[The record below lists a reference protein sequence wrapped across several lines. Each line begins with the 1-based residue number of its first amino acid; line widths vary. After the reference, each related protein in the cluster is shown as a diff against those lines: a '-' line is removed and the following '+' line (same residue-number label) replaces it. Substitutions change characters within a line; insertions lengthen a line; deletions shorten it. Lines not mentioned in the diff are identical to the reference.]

1 MKNLFILLFVAV
13 ISCSCNS
20 EKDESPSLFQL
31 KDSATTG
38 ITFNNALEYTEALN
52 PYTYRNFFNGGGVA
66 LGDINNDGLLDIYFT
81 GNLVDNQLYL
91 NKGNWQFEDITSKA
105 GVSSK
110 GVWSSGVSFIDINN
124 DGLLDIYVCKAGP
137 PSDISNRHNEL
148 FINNGDLTFTE
159 KSKDYGLDIV
169 GLGVQANFFDYDKDG
184 DLDVYLLNNSIKAV
198 GNFDFVK
205 DQRNT
210 PTESGNKLLRNDDN
224 IFVDVTEESNIYSSA
239 IGFGLGITV
248 SDYNNDTWPDIFI
261 SNDFFERDYLYINN
275 QDGTFKEDL
284 TNQFGSISM
293 GSMGADAA
301 DLNND
306 SFSDIMVTE
315 MLPRTIE
322 RQRTK
327 TIFESWNKYD
337 MAKNKGYHQQFSRNA
352 LHRNMGNN
360 SFFEISRLSNV
371 AASEWSWA
379 SLLFDADNDGLKD
392 IFISNG
398 IYKDLLDRDYLIYMA
413 NEDKIRDMI
422 KTDGEIMNKLVDL
435 MPSQAVPNASFKNE
449 GEFQFVEMTSKWGFD
464 TPSFSNGSAYGD
476 IDNDGDLDLVV
487 NNVNMPAFIYE
498 NTIDTSTNKS
508 ITIALKGADKNTFAV
523 GAKVEIY
530 YGGDKYGSLE
540 NFPSRGFQ
548 SSISYQ
554 LQLGTSTYDSIDSLI
569 ITWPNGARSK
579 KLNLKTKDSYVF
591 DQNEETSYIEATDL
605 VNDDNPIIHLI
616 ESLFQFKHKEN
627 NTVDFNKEQL
637 LPEMCNNEGPKIAR
651 ADVNKD
657 NIVDFYIGG
666 AKGQVGTIY
675 LSNDDG
681 SYDQLTKPF
690 QLNINSEDTDAVF
703 FDSDNDGDLDLY
715 VTSGG
720 KSFSKFD
727 YALNDRLYINEG
739 NGNFKLN
746 LESLKFP
753 VPISTSTVSVSDYDG
768 DGDIDLFIGE
778 RFKVNVYGI
787 PTSGYILENKG
798 NNDFEVQQPEG
809 LKDIGL
815 ITDSHWADINS
826 DGVKDLIIAGE
837 WMPISIFINNNGQLV
852 NETEAYGLSDT
863 SGLWK
868 TIEVKDLDNDGKL
881 DIIAGNKGEN
891 SFYKPGMRMYLA
903 DFDNNGTIE
912 QIICQKRDDNYYPI
926 VDRDELVAQLA
937 SLKQKLLY
945 YKDYSGATIESIF
958 SKDQLKKAKILDVKM
973 LNTVIFLNKNETFV
987 SQKLPN
993 EIQYSNVSAIETID
1007 VDKDGVLDILF
1018 GGNQFLVK
1026 PQFGIDDASKGW
1038 LLYGDS
1044 SNNFNKVISLKID
1057 GQIRDFHVEN
1067 IKDEIMLIASIN
1079 NDSLQFYKVEN

>member
-13 ISCSCNS
+13 ISYSCNS
-20 EKDESPSLFQL
+20 DKEESPNLFQL

-38 ITFNNALEYTEALN
+38 ITFNNALEYTESLN

-105 GVSSK
+105 GVSSE

-137 PSDISNRHNEL
+137 PSDNSNRHNEL

-169 GLGVQANFFDYDKDG
+169 GLSVQANFFDYDKDG

-210 PTESGNKLLRNDDN
+210 PTESGNKLLRNDN
-224 IFVDVTEESNIYSSA
+224 NNFVDVTEESNIYSSA
-239 IGFGLGITV
+239 IGFGLGITI

-284 TNQFGSISM
+284 TQQFGSISM

-306 SFSDIMVTE
+306 SYTDIMVTE

-327 TIFESWNKYD
+327 TLFESWNKYD

-449 GEFQFVEMTSKWGFD
+449 GEFQFVEMTSQWGFD

-487 NNVNMPAFIYE
+487 NNVNMPAFTYE
-498 NTIDTSTNKS
+498 NTIDTSSNKS
-508 ITIALKGADKNTFAV
+508 ITIGLKGADKNTFAI

-530 YGGDKYGSLE
+530 YGGNKYGSLE

-554 LQLGTSTYDSIDSLI
+554 LQFGTSTYDTIDSLI
-569 ITWPNGARSK
+569 ITWPNGFRSK
-579 KLNLKTKDSYVF
+579 KLNLKTNDSYLY
-591 DQNEETSYIEATDL
+591 DQNEETSFVKTSGIVDYKNSIRS
-605 VNDDNPIIHLI
+605 I
-616 ESLFQFKHKEN
+616 ESLFQFKHREN
-627 NTVDFNKEQL
+627 NAVDFNKEQL
-637 LPEMCNNEGPKIAR
+637 LPEMCNNEGPKIAS
-651 ADVNKD
+651 ADINKD
-657 NIVDFYIGG
+657 NITDFYIGG
-666 AKGQVGTIY
+666 AKGQVGTLY
-675 LSNDDG
+675 LSRDNG
-681 SYDQLTKPF
+681 SYDEITKPF

-727 YALNDRLYINEG
+727 YALNDRLYINDG
-739 NGNFKLN
+739 NGNLKIN
-746 LESLKFP
+746 VESLKFP
-753 VPISTSTVSVSDYDG
+753 GSISTSTVSVSDYDG
-768 DGDIDLFIGE
+768 DGDNDLFIGE
-778 RFKVNVYGI
+778 RFKVNIYGI

-798 NNDFEVQQPEG
+798 NNDFEVQQLEG
-809 LKDIGL
+809 LKNIGL

-826 DGVKDLIIAGE
+826 DGVKDLIISGE

-868 TIEVKDLDNDGKL
+868 TIEVKDIDNDGKV

-891 SFYKPGMRMYLA
+891 SFYKPGMRMYLS

-912 QIICQKRDDNYYPI
+912 QIICQKRDDDYYPI

-937 SLKQKLLY
+937 GLKQKLLY
-945 YKDYSGATIESIF
+945 YKDYSDATIKSIF
-958 SKDQLKKAKILDVKM
+958 SKDQLKKAIILDVKM
-973 LNTVIFLNKNETFV
+973 LNTAIFLNKNKTFV

-1007 VDKDGVLDILF
+1007 VDKDGVLDVLF

-1067 IKDEIMLIASIN
+1067 LKDEIMLITSIN
-1079 NDSLQFYKVEN
+1079 NDSLQFYKVKN

>member
-1 MKNLFILLFVAV
+1 MEF
-13 ISCSCNS
+13 
-20 EKDESPSLFQL
+20 PTLFQL
-31 KDSATTG
+31 KKSTSTG
-38 ITFNNALEYTEALN
+38 VIFNNALEYNEALN

-66 LGDINNDGLLDIYFT
+66 LGDINNDGLLDIFFT

-91 NKGNWQFEDITSKA
+91 NKGNWKFEDITSKA
-105 GVSSK
+105 GVSSEN
-110 GVWSSGVSFIDINN
+110 VWSSGVSFIDINS

-137 PSDISNRHNEL
+137 PSEISNRHNEL

-159 KSKDYGLDIV
+159 RSKEYGLDIV
-169 GLGVQANFFDYDKDG
+169 GLSVQANFFDYDKDG
-184 DLDVYLLNNSIKAV
+184 DLDCYLLNNSIKAV

-205 DQRNT
+205 DQRNV
-210 PTESGNKLLRNDDN
+210 PTESGNKLLRNDN
-224 IFVDVTEESNIYSSA
+224 NVFVDVTEESNIYSSA

-275 QDGTFKEDL
+275 QDGTFNETL
-284 TNQFGSISM
+284 TQQFGSISM

-337 MAKNKGYHQQFSRNA
+337 MAKSKGYHQQFSRNA
-352 LHRNMGNN
+352 LHRNMGGK

-422 KTDGEIMNKLVDL
+422 KSEGEIMNKLVDM
-435 MPSQAVPNASFKNE
+435 MPSQAVPNAVFKNK
-449 GEFQFVEMTSKWGFD
+449 GDFEFDEMTSNWGFE

-476 IDNDGDLDLVV
+476 IDNDGDLDLVI

-498 NTIDTSTNKS
+498 NTTDTLTNKS
-508 ITIALKGADKNTFAV
+508 ISIELKGVGKNTFAV

-530 YGGDKYGSLE
+530 YGQNKYGSLE

-548 SSISYQ
+548 SSISYKM
-554 LQLGTSTYDSIDSLI
+554 LLGTNTSDTVDSLF
-569 ITWPNGARSK
+569 ITWPNGLRTK
-579 KLNLKTKDSYVF
+579 KYNIEVNNTYVF
-591 DQNEETSYIEATDL
+591 NQSDEDSFLESKDIKVGESAFTAIED
-605 VNDDNPIIHLI
+605 I
-616 ESLFQFKHKEN
+616 FRFKHEEN

-637 LPEMCNNEGPKIAR
+637 LPEMCNNEGPKIAT
-651 ADVNKD
+651 ADINKD
-657 NIVDFYIGG
+657 KIVDFYVGG
-666 AKGQVGTIY
+666 AKGQSGRLF
-675 LSNDDG
+675 LSQGDG
-681 SYDQLTKPF
+681 DYIEITEPF
-690 QLNINSEDTDAVF
+690 NLSIRSEDTDAVF

-727 YALNDRLYINEG
+727 FALNDRLYINDG
-739 NGNFKLN
+739 QNNFKLSM
-746 LESLKFP
+746 ESLKFP
-753 VPISTSTVSVSDYDG
+753 FAISTSTVSAYDYDN
-768 DGDIDLFIGE
+768 DNDIDLFIGE
-778 RFKVNVYGI
+778 RFKVDTYGI
-787 PTSGYILENKG
+787 PTSGYILQNSG
-798 NNDFEVQQPEG
+798 NNNFDFQQPTE

-815 ITDSHWADINS
+815 ITDSHWADINNDS
-826 DGVKDLIIAGE
+826 IKDLVVAGE
-837 WMPISIFINNNGQLV
+837 WMPISIFINKNGELV
-852 NETEAYGLSDT
+852 NETEKFGLSDT

-868 TIEVKDLDNDGKL
+868 TIEVKDLDNDGNL
-881 DIIAGNKGEN
+881 DIIAGNKGKN
-891 SFYKPGMRMYLA
+891 SFYNSGMRMYLS
-903 DFDNNGTIE
+903 DFDNNGTTE
-912 QIICQKRDDNYYPI
+912 QIICQKQDGKYYPI
-926 VDRDELVAQLA
+926 VDRDELVTQLA

-945 YKDYSGATIESIF
+945 YKDYSNATIETIF
-958 SKDQLKKAKILDVKM
+958 TNEQLKKSKILDIKM
-973 LNTVIFLNKNETFV
+973 LNTAIFLNKNKTFV
-987 SQKLPN
+987 SQNLPS
-993 EIQYSNVSAIETID
+993 EIQYSNVSAIETVD
-1007 VDKDGVLDILF
+1007 VDSDGYLDVLF
-1018 GGNQFLVK
+1018 GGNQYLIK

-1038 LLYGDS
+1038 LLYGGQ
-1044 SNNFNKVISLKID
+1044 NNEYSDVVSLNID
-1057 GQIRDFHVEN
+1057 GQIRDFQIEN
-1067 IKDEIMLIASIN
+1067 INDEIVLITSIN
-1079 NDSLQFYKVEN
+1079 NDSLQFFKVEEKNIKNENKSL

>member
-13 ISCSCNS
+13 ISYSCNS
-20 EKDESPSLFQL
+20 DKEESPNLFQL

-38 ITFNNALEYTEALN
+38 ITFNNALEYTESLN

-105 GVSSK
+105 GVSSE

-137 PSDISNRHNEL
+137 PSDNSNRHNEL

-169 GLGVQANFFDYDKDG
+169 GLSVQANFFDYDKDG

-210 PTESGNKLLRNDDN
+210 PTESGNKLLRNDN
-224 IFVDVTEESNIYSSA
+224 NNFVDVTEESNIYSSA
-239 IGFGLGITV
+239 IGFGFGITI
-248 SDYNNDTWPDIFI
+248 SDYNNATWPDIFI

-284 TNQFGSISM
+284 TQQFGSISM

-301 DLNND
+301 DINND
-306 SFSDIMVTE
+306 SYTDIMVTE

-327 TIFESWNKYD
+327 TLFESWNKYD

-449 GEFQFVEMTSKWGFD
+449 GEFQFVEMTSQWGFD

-487 NNVNMPAFIYE
+487 NNVNMQAFTYE
-498 NTIDTSTNKS
+498 NTIDTSSNKS
-508 ITIALKGADKNTFAV
+508 ITIGLKGADKNTFAI

-530 YGGDKYGSLE
+530 YGGNKYGSLE

-554 LQLGTSTYDSIDSLI
+554 LQFGTSTYDTIDSLI
-569 ITWPNGARSK
+569 ITWPNGFRSK
-579 KLNLKTKDSYVF
+579 KLNLKTNDSYLY
-591 DQNEETSYIEATDL
+591 DQNEETSFVKTSGIVDYKNSISS
-605 VNDDNPIIHLI
+605 I
-616 ESLFQFKHKEN
+616 ESLFQFKHREN
-627 NTVDFNKEQL
+627 NAVDFNKEQL
-637 LPEMCNNEGPKIAR
+637 LPEMCNNEGPKIAS
-651 ADVNKD
+651 ADINKD
-657 NIVDFYIGG
+657 NITDFYIGG
-666 AKGQVGTIY
+666 AKGQVGTLY
-675 LSNDDG
+675 LSRDNG
-681 SYDQLTKPF
+681 SYDQITKPF

-739 NGNFKLN
+739 NGHLKIN

-753 VPISTSTVSVSDYDG
+753 GSISTSTVSVSDYDG
-768 DGDIDLFIGE
+768 DGDNDLFIGE
-778 RFKVNVYGI
+778 RFKVNIYGT

-798 NNDFEVQQPEG
+798 NNDFEVQQLEG

-826 DGVKDLIIAGE
+826 DGVKDLIISGE

-868 TIEVKDLDNDGKL
+868 TIEVKDIDNDGKV

-891 SFYKPGMRMYLA
+891 SFYKPGMRMYLS

-912 QIICQKRDDNYYPI
+912 QIICQKRDDDYYPI

-937 SLKQKLLY
+937 GLKQKLLY
-945 YKDYSGATIESIF
+945 YKDYSDATIKSIF
-958 SKDQLKKAKILDVKM
+958 SKDQLKKAIILDVKM
-973 LNTVIFLNKNETFV
+973 LNTAIFLNKNKTFV

-1018 GGNQFLVK
+1018 GGNQFLIK

-1038 LLYGDS
+1038 LLYGNS

-1067 IKDEIMLIASIN
+1067 LKDEIMLIASIN
-1079 NDSLQFYKVEN
+1079 NDSLQFYKVKN